1 MGTEKY
7 LIGIDVGFAKMGISA
22 FLVGSDGLL
31 EFLDA
36 RYIETIKATKASKT
50 RVDSDNIRRVQE
62 LTSQILD
69 FIGPLQGVFVAAEFP
84 TAGSQNASAA
94 YAFGLGTGMLA
105 SLLYCHQFPFEHV
118 TPDEVKITATGRRQK
133 VDKIDV
139 EIGMEK
145 IMCREGIL
153 FNGASLCTY
162 LNVHFNAKDKREH
175 IADSVA
181 SAWWAYKNSNNF
193 RVFIS

>member
-1 MGTEKY
+1 MGSEKY

-22 FLVGSDGLL
+22 FLVGSDGSL

-69 FIGPLQGVFVAAEFP
+69 FIGPLQSIFIAAEFP
-84 TAGSQNASAA
+84 TAGSQNALAA

-105 SLLYCHQFPFEHV
+105 SLLYCHSFPFEHV
-118 TPDEVKITATGRRQK
+118 TPDEVKIIATGRRQGINK
-133 VDKIDV
+133 LDV
-139 EIGMEK
+139 ESGLNV
-145 IMCREGIL
+145 IMLQNNIR
-153 FNGASLCTY
+153 FNGKVLSRY
-162 LNVHFNAKDKREH
+162 LDDKWKAKDKREH
-175 IADSVA
+175 VADSVA
-181 SAWWAYKNSNNF
+181 VAWWTYKNSNNF
-193 RVFIS
+193 KAFIS